1 MSDGDR
7 RADALLAALQ
17 RLRSD
22 LGARLPV
29 GAWPRGVVGA
39 TVASGAVRHGYP
51 ESAGYWLHWASRRD
65 DIADDLGAAVVD
77 WLRQRERSDG
87 WPTRVGATRL
97 DPAYGQASYLFDHVM
112 LWHGLQQWGRVR
124 GLAPALALGDRARQH
139 ARQFIAD
146 GALVAA
152 RGLHSGRWSGRGGPF
167 LLKVCA
173 RARHGDDDLGAA
185 SRRALPTLVDA
196 ALAQPHAEAHP
207 QLYAIEGLIELG
219 ERAAAT
225 TALRALIA
233 AHAGIGFMRE
243 AVDAGPRRSD
253 VLAQLLR
260 AALLLD
266 LADRGDAD
274 WSALATELALR
285 VEARGRLPFA
295 APGDDCPTWAALFAE
310 QALSLWC
317 GQSLPDGGLV

>member
-1 MSDGDR
+1 MSDGDA
-7 RADALLAALQ
+7 RADPLVAAVQ

-39 TVASGAVRHGYP
+39 TAASGAVRHGYP
-51 ESAGYWLHWASRRD
+51 EIAGYWLHWASRRD

-77 WLRQRERSDG
+77 WLRWRERPEG

-97 DPAYGQASYLFDHVM
+97 DAAYGQATYLFDHVM

-124 GLAPALALGDRARQH
+124 GLAPALALGDRARRQ
-139 ARQFIAD
+139 ARQFSAD
-146 GALVAA
+146 GVLVAA
-152 RGLHSGRWSGRGGPF
+152 RG
-167 LLKVCA
+167 
-173 RARHGDDDLGAA
+173 RARHGDDELGAA
-185 SRRALPTLVDA
+185 CHRALPVLIDA
-196 ALAQPHAEAHP
+196 ALAQPHTEAHP

-219 ERAAAT
+219 ERDAAT

-233 AHAGIGFMRE
+233 AHAGIGSVRE

-260 AALLLD
+260 AALLLG
-266 LADRGDAD
+266 LADRRDPD

-285 VEARGRLPFA
+285 VDAHGRLPFA

-310 QALSLWC
+310 QALSLWH
-317 GQSLPDGGLV
+317 GQSLPGGGLV